1 MMIPQK
7 RTGIMGGTFN
17 PIHNG
22 HLLLAKQAREYC
34 GLDEVLFMPSGNS
47 YMKDANEIL
56 SGSIRVAMTEL
67 AIKGN
72 PYFTLSTMEVERDG
86 PTYTCDTL
94 CELKKIHNDVLY
106 YLIIG
111 EDTFFSMEYW
121 KNYEEI
127 LSGCIL
133 TVASRGDRS
142 RQQMEE
148 KASEL
153 INKHHAQIVLLPER
167 RWDISSTEI
176 RRRIA
181 KGESITHMVPEK
193 VSSYIHLHQLYQSHD
208 SDMH

>member
-7 RTGIMGGTFN
+7 RIGIMGGTFN

-22 HLLLAKQAREYC
+22 HLLLAGQAREYC

-47 YMKDANEIL
+47 YMKDASEIL
-56 SGSIRVAMTEL
+56 SGSIRVAMTKL
-67 AIKGN
+67 AIKDN
-72 PYFTLSTMEVERDG
+72 PCFTISTMEVERDG

-94 CELKKIHNDVLY
+94 CELKRIHDDVLY

-111 EDTFFSMEYW
+111 EDTLFSIEYW
-121 KNYEEI
+121 KNYEEV

-133 TVASRGDRS
+133 TVASRGDSS

-181 KGESITHMVPEK
+181 KGKSITDMVPER
-193 VSSYIHLHQLYQSHD
+193 VASYIQLHQLYQSHD

>member
-34 GLDEVLFMPSGNS
+34 RLDEVLFMPSGNS
-47 YMKDANEIL
+47 YMKDASEIL
-56 SGSIRVAMTEL
+56 SGSIRVTMTEL
-67 AIKGN
+67 AIKNN

-111 EDTFFSMEYW
+111 EDTLFSMEYW

-181 KGESITHMVPEK
+181 KGEPITDMVPEK
-193 VSSYIHLHQLYQSHD
+193 VSSYIQLHQLYQSHD